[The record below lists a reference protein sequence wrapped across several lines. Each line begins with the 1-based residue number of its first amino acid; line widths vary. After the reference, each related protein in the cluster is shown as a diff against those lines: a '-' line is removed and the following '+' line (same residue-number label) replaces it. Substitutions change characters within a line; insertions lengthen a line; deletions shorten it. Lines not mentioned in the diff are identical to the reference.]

1 MYIKNA
7 LIGLLL
13 FIPLLSFGQVKV
25 DDVGDGWKAK
35 VDSAI
40 QLIKV
45 TDTKKYNV
53 LTQNCASVKFWIGK
67 FSTTE
72 DSSILISSFEATHGS
87 VNDIAACLVHES
99 LHLHIKNRKVYMTA
113 KDEEEFC
120 YAYELDFLRK
130 VPGCE
135 QWLLDHALEHSKD

>member
-40 QLIKV
+40 RLIKV
-45 TDTKKYNV
+45 TDAKKYNV

-72 DSSILISSFEATHGS
+72 DSSILISSFEAI
-87 VNDIAACLVHES
+87 N
-99 LHLHIKNRKVYMTA
+99 
-113 KDEEEFC
+113 
-120 YAYELDFLRK
+120 
-130 VPGCE
+130 
-135 QWLLDHALEHSKD
+135 